1 MFECVNAD
9 ADAEVKDA
17 PGSVRV
23 TTLSPGS
30 ARVRSPAKCQLSNF
44 PLKML
49 LHSDIRINIRILH
62 VGTSA
67 RPHIR
72 IPSQLPFSLCKNMNN
87 GCRTVFR

>member
-30 ARVRSPAKCQLSNF
+30 ARVRSPAKCQFVKFS
-44 PLKML
+44 LKNVATL
-49 LHSDIRINIRILH
+49 GHPHQHSHFTRWNIR
-62 VGTSA
+62 TSA
-67 RPHIR
+67 YPHSFTTSIQPMQKYEQWMSHC
-72 IPSQLPFSLCKNMNN
+72 I
-87 GCRTVFR
+87 